1 MTAKQLNRLNRLSIL
16 SEGYTKMRKLPLL
29 SVLVGALVLAG
40 CSDDLVIPDF
50 NNPSLEALQNNPTR
64 VLVATSAQGLL
75 VGTRAQM
82 GTRNGYTSLLGI
94 LGRESYN
101 FDGSDPRFI
110 TEMLDGSLDPG
121 SPAFGANL
129 WTLRYRNI
137 RNANILLASLEGVE
151 GFSGTELEAIRGF
164 AKTIQAYDLLMVI
177 NTRDSNGAVIDTDR
191 PLDADPAPIV
201 GRDAV
206 LTAVA
211 ALLDEARGHLQAG
224 GGSFPFALT
233 TGFDGFDT
241 PTTFVM
247 FNRAIKARVDVYMGN
262 FSGALASL
270 DASFLDTGADLTMGV
285 YHNFGSASGDTR
297 NNLFD
302 PSETPDILAHPSA
315 AAAAELKGN
324 GDIDDRIAAKIRD
337 IPSQTQLSV
346 TSGNAFNI
354 YLSTSAAIPF
364 IRNEELILLRAE
376 ANAGLGN
383 VADAA
388 DDINFIRTT
397 SGGLAARTDITAANV
412 LDAVLKE
419 KWFSLLFEG
428 GHRWIDMRRYGKLNE
443 LPLAVPTHQVNAAF
457 PIPENETLARQGG

>member
-1 MTAKQLNRLNRLSIL
+1 MS
-16 SEGYTKMRKLPLL
+16 
-29 SVLVGALVLAG
+29 
-40 CSDDLVIPDF
+40 
-50 NNPSLEALQNNPTR
+50 
-64 VLVATSAQGLL
+64 
-75 VGTRAQM
+75 
-82 GTRNGYTSLLGI
+82 
-94 LGRESYN
+94 
-101 FDGSDPRFI
+101 
-110 TEMLDGSLDPG
+110 
-121 SPAFGANL
+121 
-129 WTLRYRNI
+129 
-137 RNANILLASLEGVE
+137 
-151 GFSGTELEAIRGF
+151 
-164 AKTIQAYDLLMVI
+164 
-177 NTRDSNGAVIDTDR
+177 
-191 PLDADPAPIV
+191 
-201 GRDAV
+201 
-206 LTAVA
+206 
-211 ALLDEARGHLQAG
+211 
-224 GGSFPFALT
+224 
-233 TGFDGFDT
+233 
-241 PTTFVM
+241 
-247 FNRAIKARVDVYMGN
+247 N

-428 GHRWIDMRRYGKLNE
+428 GHRWIDLRRYGKLGE
-443 LPLAVPTHQVNAAF
+443 LPLAVPSHQVNAMF
-457 PIPENETLARQGG
+457 PIPEAEQLARQGG